1 MWLVIARHANGANV
15 DDEIVAFVQTLI
27 ASLSRVSKVLP
38 THGVMRARASTLV
51 SLKES
56 LRAPAAASCIAKD
69 HTGS

>member
-1 MWLVIARHANGANV
+1 MVQMSMTKSLRLP
-15 DDEIVAFVQTLI
+15 VQTLI

-38 THGVMRARASTLV
+38 THGVMRAKASTLV